1 MSEKVEKSP
10 SRTAED
16 ATLIR
21 MGESQ
26 KGEDERICYDPLAI
40 HFISQETLELLR
52 KNPEIEKEK
61 EVIFRGV
68 ANTIAARVRYFDDF
82 VKESIGNGIKQL
94 VILGAGYDTRAY
106 RIEGLKENVKVFEV
120 DHPGTQ
126 DVKIEKVKELF
137 GSLPDHIGYVPID
150 FEIETLDQKLL
161 NSEYDPLKKTLFVME
176 GLTMYIPPKA
186 VVGILSFIV
195 KKSGKGSAVIFDY
208 GSRPVNFEENP
219 DREVSENIRKSLKE
233 SGEHVKFGLMEG
245 TVKKFLSERGFSNVV
260 DVTSKDY
267 KKAYFHG
274 KNKDREVY
282 SFISFAHAEVE

>member
-1 MSEKVEKSP
+1 MSENNKKVP

-21 MGESQ
+21 MGESR
-26 KGEDERICYDPLAI
+26 KPEGERICYDPLAI
-40 HFISQETLELLR
+40 HFISQETLELLQ
-52 KNPEIEKEK
+52 KNPEMDKEK
-61 EVIFRGV
+61 EIIFRGV

-82 VKESIGNGIKQL
+82 VKKSIDDGIEQL

-126 DVKIEKVKELF
+126 GVKIEKINEIF
-137 GSLPDHIGYVPID
+137 GSLPGYVEYVSVD
-150 FEIETLDQKLL
+150 FEIEPLDHKLL
-161 NSEYDPLKKTLFVME
+161 NRGYSDSKKTLFVME
-176 GLTMYIPPKA
+176 GLTHYIPPKA
-186 VVGILSFIV
+186 VIRILSFIV
-195 KKSGKGSAVIFDY
+195 KNSSKGSAVIFDY
-208 GSRPVNFEENP
+208 GSIPANIDENQ
-219 DREVSENIRKSLKE
+219 DLDVAENIGKSLDE
-233 SGEHVKFGLMEG
+233 SGEQVQFALKEG
-245 TVKKFLSERGFSNVV
+245 TVKKFLSKRGFSNIK

-282 SFISFAHAEVE
+282 SLISFAHAVVE

>member
-61 EVIFRGV
+61 EVVFRGV

-82 VKESIGNGIKQL
+82 VKKSIGDGIEQL

-106 RIEGLKENVKVFEV
+106 RIDGLKENVKVFEV

-126 DVKIEKVKELF
+126 GVKIEKIKELF
-137 GSLPDHIGYVPID
+137 GSIPAHVEYVSVD
-150 FEIETLDQKLL
+150 FEIESLNQKLL
-161 NSEYDPLKKTLFVME
+161 NSGYDSSKKTLFLME
-176 GLTMYIPPKA
+176 GLTMYIPSEA
-186 VVGILSFIV
+186 VDKILSFIV
-195 KKSGKGSAVIFDY
+195 KNSGNGSAVIFDY
-208 GSRPVNFEENP
+208 GSIPANFNENP
-219 DREVSENIRKSLKE
+219 DRRVAESLTKVMEE
-233 SGEHVKFGLMEG
+233 SDESMKFALEEG
-245 TVKKFLSERGFSNVV
+245 MVEKFLSERGFSNIV
-260 DVTSKDY
+260 DVTSEDY
-267 KKAYFHG
+267 KKAYFRG
-274 KNKDREVY
+274 KNKDRQVFSMM
-282 SFISFAHAEVE
+282 SFVHAVIE